1 MSSGSQQI
9 LNNRF
14 DLSLIYFPLWFPII
28 YLLTVTNVPSLALL
42 CFVFSLFLFA
52 ETHFASTWL
61 FFFDDQ
67 NKYWIKQNIYKL
79 IVLPIY
85 FGIAIV
91 GIWFFNPQVVLLLH
105 YLASGYHVT
114 KQSIGI
120 SKLPKNSGTNLR
132 LIIYFFSFGF
142 LATGLI
148 KPGVLGNLFLENK
161 LILNSFLIIIFIL
174 YLLLVFLS
182 SKIKNIKNVNYFSS
196 LITGIIIYLPIL
208 FFKDLSTAT
217 AVGVGIHWIQYL
229 SIIGLIY
236 FRKTSINYKNIKDLL
251 NSFEFKSRFIFI
263 LGYALIMTIFAII
276 GVTSANNSKNVF
288 NYFYLIPII
297 FQLYHFY
304 IDGFI
309 WKFSDPHIRNSI
321 GSFLLKKKK
330 MA

>member
-1 MSSGSQQI
+1 MSSSSQQI

-14 DLSLIYFPLWFPII
+14 DLSLIYLPLWFPII
-28 YLLTVTNVPSLALL
+28 YLLTVTNVPSLASI

-61 FFFDDQ
+61 FFFDVQ
-67 NKYWIKQNIYKL
+67 NKYWIKQNLYKL

-85 FGIAIV
+85 IGIAIL

-120 SKLPKNSGTNLR
+120 SKLPKKTGTNFR

-142 LATGLI
+142 LATGLV
-148 KPGVLGNLFLENK
+148 KPGILNNLFMENK
-161 LILNSFLIIIFIL
+161 YIFNSFLVIIFLL
-174 YLLLVFLS
+174 YLFLVFLS
-182 SKIKNIKNVNYFSS
+182 TKIKYIKNINYFSS

-217 AVGVGIHWIQYL
+217 AVGVGMHWIQYI

-236 FRKTSINYKNIKDLL
+236 FRKTSVNYKNIKDLL
-251 NSFEFKSRFIFI
+251 NSFEFKSRLLFI
-263 LGYALIMTIFAII
+263 LIYALVMTIFAFI
-276 GVTSANNSKNVF
+276 GVTSANNSNNSF
-288 NYFYLIPII
+288 NLFYLIPII

-309 WKFSDPHIRNSI
+309 WKFSDPHIRNTI
-321 GSFLLKKKK
+321 GAFLMQKKI
-330 MA
+330 A

>member
-1 MSSGSQQI
+1 MTSNSQLI

-14 DLSLIYFPLWFPII
+14 DLSLVYLPLWFPII
-28 YLLTVTNVPSLALL
+28 YLLTITNVPSIALL

-61 FFFDDQ
+61 FFFDVQ
-67 NKYWIKQNIYKL
+67 NKYWIKKNIYKL

-85 FGIAIV
+85 CVFAIV
-91 GIWFFNPQVVLLLH
+91 GIWFFNPQVILLLH

-114 KQSIGI
+114 KQSLGI
-120 SKLPKNSGTNLR
+120 SKLPKKTGNDLR

-142 LATGLI
+142 LATGLV
-148 KPGVLGNLFLENK
+148 KPGIFHNLFLENK
-161 LILNSFLIIIFIL
+161 LIFNSFLVILFII
-174 YLLLVFLS
+174 YLSLVFLS
-182 SKIKNIKNVNYFSS
+182 SKIKFIENINYVSS

-217 AVGVGIHWIQYL
+217 AIGVGMHWIQYI

-236 FRKTSINYKNIKDLL
+236 FRKTSINYKNIKGLI
-251 NSFEFKSRFIFI
+251 NSFEFKSRLIFI
-263 LGYALIMTIFAII
+263 LGYALLMTIFAFI

-321 GSFLLKKKK
+321 GSFLLKKKI
-330 MA
+330 A